1 MALVKGFS
9 EAAKLLETAKRR
21 QSDHFG
27 ESVTYSKQTTY
38 DELWDVWQD
47 CKEPNWDGYDA
58 LPVDRETFQNAY
70 RLVESLPL
78 GCPLPSSVGAEP
90 DGQLALEWHRNPRW
104 TLSVSISPEGTLHYA
119 ALLGAE
125 DPRGSCPFFGDIS
138 DSLLSL
144 IRRVSGH
151 DRPR

>member
-1 MALVKGFS
+1 MALLRGFS
-9 EAAKLLETAKRR
+9 EAAEIVEKASRR
-21 QSDHFG
+21 QSDHFNQ
-27 ESVTYSKQTTY
+27 SVTFTKQPTY

-70 RLVESLPL
+70 RFVELLPL
-78 GCPLPSSVGAEP
+78 GYLPSSVGAEP
-90 DGQLALEWHRNPRW
+90 DGHIALEWHRNPRW
-104 TLSVSISPEGTLHYA
+104 TLSVSVSPEGTLHYA

-138 DSLLSL
+138 ENLLSL

-151 DRPR
+151 DRRG

>member
-1 MALVKGFS
+1 MALLKGIS
-9 EAAKLLETAKRR
+9 EAAEIVEKASRR
-21 QSDHFG
+21 QSDHFNQ
-27 ESVTYSKQTTY
+27 SVTFSKQPTY

-58 LPVDRETFQNAY
+58 IPVDRGTFQNAY
-70 RLVESLPL
+70 RFVESLPL
-78 GCPLPSSVGAEP
+78 GYLPSSVGAEP
-90 DGQLALEWHRNPRW
+90 DGHLALEWHRNPRW
-104 TLSVSISPEGTLHYA
+104 TLSVSVSPEGTLHYA

-138 DSLLSL
+138 ENLLSL

-151 DRPR
+151 DRRG

>member
-9 EAAKLLETAKRR
+9 EAAELVEKASRR
-21 QSDHFG
+21 QADHFS
-27 ESVTYSKQTTY
+27 ESVTYSKQVTY
-38 DELWDVWQD
+38 DELWEVWQD

-58 LPVDRETFQNAY
+58 LAVEQETFQNAY

-90 DGQLALEWHRNPRW
+90 DGHLALEWHRNSRW

-151 DRPR
+151 DRRR